1 MSKVSGRT
9 RLEFDDDAALKEV
22 CGEHCRNL
30 EQIEKTLDVV
40 LHAPG
45 GGILVDGREEP
56 RAKAVEVLQALY
68 DAARRGKPV
77 DRQAVQGELSFIGK
91 DQTETARE
99 VIRFGR
105 GHKRVEPRNHAQQQY
120 MSALRHEDNDLVFGL
135 GAAGTGKTF
144 LAVAV
149 GASELMARHV
159 RRLVIARPAIEA
171 GERLGFLPGDLEEK
185 VDPYMMPVWDAL
197 DETLGREKV
206 IKLREEGKIQI
217 APLAF
222 MRGRTLSNSYVLL
235 DEAQNATKAQM
246 QMVLTRLGEG
256 SKMVV
261 TGDPDQ
267 SDLPGR
273 EPSGLNHA
281 MGILRDVAGVHMH
294 HFSADDVVR
303 HPLVTRIVRA
313 YAADARRKD
322 GAKP

>member
-1 MSKVSGRT
+1 MSKISGRT
-9 RLEFDDDAALKEV
+9 RLDFDDETALKDV

-30 EQIEKTLDVV
+30 EMIEKALDVV

-45 GGILVDGREEP
+45 GGILIDGREEP

-68 DAARRGKPV
+68 DASLRGKPV
-77 DRQAVQGELSFIGK
+77 DRQAVQGELSFIGQ
-91 DQTETARE
+91 DEAQSPRQ

-105 GHKRVEPRNHAQQQY
+105 GHRRVEPRNHAQEKYLQ
-120 MSALRHEDNDLVFGL
+120 ALNDETNDLVFGL

-159 RRLVIARPAIEA
+159 RKLVIARPAIEA

-185 VDPYMMPVWDAL
+185 VDPYMTPVWDAL

-222 MRGRTLSNSYVLL
+222 MRGRTLSNSFVIL
-235 DEAQNATKAQM
+235 DEAQNATRAQM

-267 SDLPGR
+267 TDLPAR

-281 MGILRDVAGVHMH
+281 IGILQGVKGVRMH
-294 HFSADDVVR
+294 RFTAEDVVR

-313 YAADARRKD
+313 YAQDAKARAGD
-322 GAKP
+322 TS

>member
-1 MSKVSGRT
+1 MSKQQGRT
-9 RLEFDDDAALKEV
+9 RLDFDDETALKDV

-30 EQIEKTLDVV
+30 EMIEKALDVV

-45 GGILVDGREEP
+45 GGVLIDGREIQ
-56 RAKAVEVLQALY
+56 RARAAEVLQALY
-68 DAARRGKPV
+68 DAALRGKPI
-77 DRQAVQGELSFIGK
+77 DRQTVTGELSFIGQQEAK
-91 DQTETARE
+91 EPRE

-105 GHKRVEPRNHAQQQY
+105 GHKRVEPRNRAQQQY
-120 MSALRHEDNDLVFGL
+120 LRALRDQKNDLVFGL

-197 DETLGREKV
+197 DDTLGHDKV
-206 IKLREEGKIQI
+206 MKLRDEGKIQI

-222 MRGRTLSNSYVLL
+222 MRGRTLSNSFVLL
-235 DEAQNATKAQM
+235 DEAQNATRAQM

-267 SDLPGR
+267 SDLPTR

-281 MGILRDVAGVHMH
+281 IRILDGVAGVRMH
-294 HFSADDVVR
+294 RFSADDVVR

-313 YAADARRKD
+313 YAQDEKVEN
-322 GAKP
+322 GVKE